1 MMISTRGRY
10 ALRVMV
16 DLAEH
21 ATGAYTPLKEVAERQ
36 DISQKYLESIMSNLS
51 KSGFVEG
58 AQGKGGGYRLVR
70 EPGEYKVGD
79 ILRLTEGSLAPVACL
94 EQNPVECRRMGEC
107 RTLPMWRKLNT
118 MINDYFDSISLADLV
133 NTAQPGNDYVI

>member
-1 MMISTRGRY
+1 
-10 ALRVMV
+10 
-16 DLAEH
+16 
-21 ATGAYTPLKEVAERQ
+21 
-36 DISQKYLESIMSNLS
+36 MSNLS

-94 EQNPVECRRMGEC
+94 EADAKPCAMSPHC
-107 RTLPMWRKLNT
+107 RTLPMWNRLNHV
-118 MINDYFDSISLADLV
+118 INEFFDSYTIADLMQ
-133 NTAQPGNDYVI
+133 TEDGGDYVI